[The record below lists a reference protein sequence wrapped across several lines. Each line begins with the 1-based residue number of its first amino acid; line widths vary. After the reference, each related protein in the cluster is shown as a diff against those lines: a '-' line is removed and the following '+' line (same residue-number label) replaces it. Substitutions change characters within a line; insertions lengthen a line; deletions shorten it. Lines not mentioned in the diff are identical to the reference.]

1 MEITQ
6 RLERAS
12 SNTEKKR
19 LLKAEN
25 KYLQDNMKQMSEN
38 VNLLIE
44 KMNQET
50 LKSKPNKKPQNPK
63 TPKPQNPAGGSLNNR
78 ILIKRVYRLFVAIV
92 SSISGVSKC
101 LLLGVTVLSLSSRL
115 VSRLLDS

>member
-44 KMNQET
+44 KMN
-50 LKSKPNKKPQNPK
+50 
-63 TPKPQNPAGGSLNNR
+63 
-78 ILIKRVYRLFVAIV
+78 
-92 SSISGVSKC
+92 
-101 LLLGVTVLSLSSRL
+101 
-115 VSRLLDS
+115 

>member
-50 LKSKPNKKPQNPK
+50 LKSKPNKKPQNPNQSIIYDDSLSVA
-63 TPKPQNPAGGSLNNR
+63 TSQIAILKPSKKNR
-78 ILIKRVYRLFVAIV
+78 
-92 SSISGVSKC
+92 GVS
-101 LLLGVTVLSLSSRL
+101 GISSKI
-115 VSRLLDS
+115 SQSKKS